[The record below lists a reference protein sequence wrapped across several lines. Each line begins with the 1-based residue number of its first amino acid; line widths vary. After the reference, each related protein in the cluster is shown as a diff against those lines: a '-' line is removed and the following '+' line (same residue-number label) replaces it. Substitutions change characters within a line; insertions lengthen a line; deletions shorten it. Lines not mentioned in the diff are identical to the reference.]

1 MKKSSNHKKPIKEGS
16 MSNFESV
23 AQFKEQVERYILKHK
38 DNPNAVI
45 NDLSSGLFFAFSEAF
60 SKDGRPETNGLNML
74 EKMIGKLRVLMK
86 THENLIPEEEE
97 EFEFGDE
104 NEIEETYEEENE
116 TQNVIDELD
125 DNISMDE
132 EENEELQNIY
142 ESKRGSSMKKYKEA
156 SIKGVR
162 RYNKKYIDKDGDS
175 FEIFHNSDGSGF
187 IIVLLSINGVA
198 VYSKRFAFNQKEEAY
213 NYYKSLSSKIKS
225 LEKIPEINLAIMK
238 KSGEIISKRKNKNV
252 TI

>member
-1 MKKSSNHKKPIKEGS
+1 MKKKSFNHTKPIKEGT

-104 NEIEETYEEENE
+104 EESDLTEESYDEENE
-116 TQNVIDELD
+116 TQNVIDDLD

-142 ESKRGSSMKKYKEA
+142 ESRKLKT
-156 SIKGVR
+156 
-162 RYNKKYIDKDGDS
+162 N
-175 FEIFHNSDGSGF
+175 
-187 IIVLLSINGVA
+187 
-198 VYSKRFAFNQKEEAY
+198 
-213 NYYKSLSSKIKS
+213 
-225 LEKIPEINLAIMK
+225 
-238 KSGEIISKRKNKNV
+238 KRK
-252 TI
+252 